1 MGEGRETARR
11 LGRKQLEKLFIFL
24 AASPLVHARFAREFR
39 GYAAPAPGSTK
50 PPCYAGYELDRETCT
65 TDCDRVT
72 SCSLNI
78 EFSINLMY
86 DT

>member
-1 MGEGRETARR
+1 MVKELITLRMKLAKRFCFLLFSEGYR
-11 LGRKQLEKLFIFL
+11 LFVNVQ
-24 AASPLVHARFAREFR
+24 
-39 GYAAPAPGSTK
+39 ST
-50 PPCYAGYELDRETCT
+50 YHSELDRETCT

-78 EFSINLMY
+78 EFSINFMY